1 MQKEKEMGKEVPNES
16 MRFLNPRKIEVEV
29 QKLDGS
35 TAHLV
40 CEAITSEMTDAV
52 GRAAAQ
58 AERDPGKALCTQ
70 MSTFF
75 GGKREDYEWYDTRVL
90 MQVIR
95 WMTEQI
101 RNPT

>member
-1 MQKEKEMGKEVPNES
+1 MAQEQLK
-16 MRFLNPRKIEVEV
+16 FLNPRKIEVEV

-35 TAHLV
+35 STHLECERITAEMV
-40 CEAITSEMTDAV
+40 QQTNKAASE
-52 GRAAAQ
+52 
-58 AERDPGKALCTQ
+58 AERDPAGSLCRQ
-70 MSTFF
+70 MMIFF
-75 GGKREDYEWYDTRVL
+75 GGSKDDYREYDARVL